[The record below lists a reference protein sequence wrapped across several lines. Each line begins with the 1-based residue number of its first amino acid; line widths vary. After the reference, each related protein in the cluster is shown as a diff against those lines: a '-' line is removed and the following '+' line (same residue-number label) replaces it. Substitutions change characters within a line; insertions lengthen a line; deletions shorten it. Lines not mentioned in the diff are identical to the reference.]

1 MTIILV
7 APGIEQR
14 LKDIN
19 DTLKNIPSIMADDFS
34 SEDATVLSMTQTV
47 KEAEQNL
54 PPPGQP
60 TTN

>member
-7 APGIEQR
+7 APVIEQR

-19 DTLKNIPSIMADDFS
+19 DTLKNIQSIMADDFS
-34 SEDATVLSMTQTV
+34 AEDTSVLSMTETV

-54 PPPGQP
+54 PQPGQP